1 MPKHLMILGT
11 ASHVGKSVLVAALCH
26 IFAKVTPTAPF
37 KAQNM
42 SLNSW
47 ITEDGG
53 EIGIA
58 QAVQAWAAGIAP
70 TVDMNPVLLKPKGDR
85 LSQVI
90 ILGRPAYDR
99 IAGDY
104 YKSIDEM
111 RGIVDGAIA
120 RLGDTYDL
128 IVIEG
133 AGGAAEINL
142 YDRDIVNI
150 GTARSIKPAIILV
163 GDIERGGVFASLY
176 GTIALLPDDVRD
188 LVKGF
193 VINKFRGDYAILEP
207 GIRELE
213 ELTGIP
219 VFGVLPYSDIAIP
232 SEDSISIADKMMP
245 VPEPER
251 PTGGID
257 IAVIRLPRISNFTD
271 FEPLEA
277 FADVR
282 YVSLDSDLGEPDL
295 IILPG
300 TKNTIAD
307 LLEMRGAGMSEKI
320 VDAAARG
327 VPVIGVCGGYQM
339 LGGAIVDHGFEDC
352 ATEIEG
358 LGLLDVTTVFEKYE
372 KETGQVTKRVA
383 AGGPVFGRI
392 RGETVT
398 GYEIHTGE
406 TASHSPNPVFGD
418 DGAISE
424 SGLVFGTYLHGVF
437 ENENVRRAIFEYL
450 YEKKGISLEGVS
462 FATADVREGIGRFAE
477 IVEQYVDIPAIMALV
492 GLDAV

>member
-58 QAVQAWAAGIAP
+58 QAVQAWAAGIEP

-99 IAGDY
+99 QAGDY
-104 YKSIDEM
+104 YESIDEM
-111 RGIVDGAIA
+111 RGVVDDAIA
-120 RLGDTYDL
+120 RLGGTYDL

-176 GTIALLPDDVRD
+176 GTIALLPADVRE
-188 LVKGF
+188 LVRGF

-213 ELTGIP
+213 ELTGLP
-219 VFGVLPYSDIAIP
+219 VFGVLPYSDLTIP

-245 VPEPER
+245 VPER
-251 PTGGID
+251 PAGGID
-257 IAVIRLPRISNFTD
+257 IAVIRLTRISNFTD

-282 YVSLDSDLGEPDL
+282 YVPLDSDLGEPDL

-300 TKNTIAD
+300 TKNTTAD
-307 LLEMRGAGMSEKI
+307 LLEMQGAGMGEKI

-327 VPVIGVCGGYQM
+327 VPVIGICGGYQM
-339 LGGAIVDHGFEDC
+339 LGAAIVDHGFEDC
-352 ATEIEG
+352 ATEIQG
-358 LGLLDVTTVFEKYE
+358 LGLLDVTTVFENYE
-372 KETGQVTKRVA
+372 KETKQVTKRVV
-383 AGGPVFGRI
+383 AGGPILGRI
-392 RGETVT
+392 RGETAT

-406 TASHSPNPVFGD
+406 TASGSQTPVFGD

-424 SGLVFGTYLHGVF
+424 SGLIFGTYLHGLF
-437 ENENVRRAIFEYL
+437 ENENVRRAIFEYI
-450 YEKKGISLEGVS
+450 YEKKGIPLEGVS

-477 IVEQYVDIPAIMALV
+477 IVEQYVDIPAISALV
-492 GLDAV
+492 GLDTV